1 MKNVSRKPKCLED
14 SLLCIFAKKSV
25 LKHRNYV
32 LRLVLFISTNAPLI
46 VRYKVNFPLEGRYGK
61 SDCETE
67 D

>member
-1 MKNVSRKPKCLED
+1 VSREPKCLED
-14 SLLCIFAKKSV
+14 SLLCIFAKKNFF

-61 SDCETE
+61 FHCEIE